1 MKKAAFLLSVIA
13 SLIILS
19 GCASSKSPES
29 GKTACGCPE
38 GCGCTAKSVET
49 CTCSVHNPA

>member
-1 MKKAAFLLSVIA
+1 MKKAAALISIIT
-13 SLIILS
+13 SLVILS